1 MLSFSHERPPAAAKV
16 RVHIPTLSED
26 GWKSPHT
33 VVQVVNDDMPFLVD
47 SVTAELN
54 RRGHTVHLV
63 IHPIVPVARAAGRL
77 VSIGG
82 HGASLESMMPFEMDA
97 VHDPPALHG
106 TRSAMERGLAGGIG

>member
-1 MLSFSHERPPAAAKV
+1 MLRCAHERPAATAKV
-16 RVHIPTLSED
+16 RVHNPTLSED

-54 RRGHTVHLV
+54 GRGHTVHLV
-63 IHPIVPVARAAGRL
+63 IHPIVPVARTAGRL

-82 HGASLESMMPFEMDA
+82 HGASPESMMHVEMDE
-97 VHDPPALHG
+97 VTDPDRKS
-106 TRSAMERGLAGGIG
+106 TRLNSSH